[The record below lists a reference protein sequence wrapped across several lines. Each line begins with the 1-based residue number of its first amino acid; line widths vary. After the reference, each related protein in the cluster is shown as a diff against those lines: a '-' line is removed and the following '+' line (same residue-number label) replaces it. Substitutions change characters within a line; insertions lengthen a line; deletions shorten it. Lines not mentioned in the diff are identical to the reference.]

1 MNSATFCGRL
11 AKDTELKTV
20 GNGLESVKF
29 SIAFDRGYKDKKK
42 SCFVNLTAFG
52 KTAVLINT
60 YFHKG
65 DGIILEADV
74 DVSKYMDKDGKERSS
89 VEFIVTNV
97 TFPPSKK
104 ASGTAQEQPES
115 GLADLPADED
125 LPF

>member
-11 AKDTELKTV
+11 TKDTEIQTV
-20 GNGLESVKF
+20 GSGIEVVKF
-29 SIAFDRGYKDKKK
+29 GLAFDRGIKDKKK
-42 SCFVNLTAFG
+42 TCFVNMTAFG

-65 DGIILEADV
+65 DGIILDADV
-74 DVSKYMDKDGKERSS
+74 DVDKYTDKDGKERSS
-89 VEFIVTNV
+89 VNFIVTNV

-104 ASGTAQEQPES
+104 GPAPAEAKPD
-115 GLADLPADED
+115 GLIEMKADED